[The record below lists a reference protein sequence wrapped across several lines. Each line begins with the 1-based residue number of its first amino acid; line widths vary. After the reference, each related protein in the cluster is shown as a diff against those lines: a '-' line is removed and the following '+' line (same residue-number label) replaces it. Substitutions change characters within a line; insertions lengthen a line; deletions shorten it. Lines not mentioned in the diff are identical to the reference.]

1 MEKIPFVLGGELM
14 CEQLDDFKKVI
25 RECDYSN
32 TYKMAWAKG
41 IVELSNIYNK
51 STEESID
58 ICLVD
63 IAKKMFKYYWD
74 QTIFFNLFQSAPNQ
88 PPVILQEVKKL
99 IELYQISNNDYKP
112 IVFERA
118 FRYIEANLLKEYNK
132 SINNCVRNIKV
143 NVMPFFLY
151 L

>member
-1 MEKIPFVLGGELM
+1 M

-63 IAKKMFKYYWD
+63 IAQKMFKYYWD

-99 IELYQISNNDYKP
+99 IEKYPLY
-112 IVFERA
+112 VGE
-118 FRYIEANLLKEYNK
+118 EE
-132 SINNCVRNIKV
+132 
-143 NVMPFFLY
+143 
-151 L
+151 